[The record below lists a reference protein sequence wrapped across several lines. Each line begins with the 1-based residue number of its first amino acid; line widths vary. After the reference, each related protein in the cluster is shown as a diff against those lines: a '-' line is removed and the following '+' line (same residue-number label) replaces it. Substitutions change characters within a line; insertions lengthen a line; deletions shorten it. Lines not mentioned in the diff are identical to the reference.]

1 MAKIQ
6 RLKIST
12 DEKMS
17 MLRGQPGHMPA
28 APATPDPAAA
38 AVAPVAAP
46 ATAPV
51 PAPEPVALAAPPVT
65 PVPAVAAALPAPV
78 AQPAVR
84 PQPTALAPEPRKGRG
99 RPPKVQAPASA
110 ESGAVGLQPSL
121 IRLEGETQRAALAY
135 IHEELMHHSR
145 RVYLKELVDEAVNYY
160 LQHGPPAK
168 GR

>member
-28 APATPDPAAA
+28 APVAAEPLA
-38 AVAPVAAP
+38 PVAPEPTPVAAP
-46 ATAPV
+46 PAATAPV
-51 PAPEPVALAAPPVT
+51 QAAVPVAVPKAVTPRAATPVAPAPK
-65 PVPAVAAALPAPV
+65 
-78 AQPAVR
+78 
-84 PQPTALAPEPRKGRG
+84 KGRG
-99 RPPKVQAPASA
+99 RPPKAVAPAVAEGTSA
-110 ESGAVGLQPSL
+110 GLQPSL

-160 LQHGPPAK
+160 LRHGPPAK

>member
-28 APATPDPAAA
+28 APATPEPVATAPEPAPGPVIAP
-38 AVAPVAAP
+38 APVAAP
-46 ATAPV
+46 A
-51 PAPEPVALAAPPVT
+51 
-65 PVPAVAAALPAPV
+65 AAAAPV
-78 AQPAVR
+78 AEEAPVSAPQPEAR
-84 PQPTALAPEPRKGRG
+84 PQVVAVAPAPKKGRG
-99 RPPKVQAPASA
+99 RPPKVQAPVPLEGS
-110 ESGAVGLQPSL
+110 STGLQPSL

-135 IHEELMHHSR
+135 IHEELMFHSR

-160 LQHGPPAK
+160 LQNGPPAK
-168 GR
+168 GK

>member
-28 APATPDPAAA
+28 APAPELTAPAAEPA
-38 AVAPVAAP
+38 PAPNPEATLVASPVAVSAAPEPAQVPASAPIAAAQP
-46 ATAPV
+46 ATAP
-51 PAPEPVALAAPPVT
+51 L
-65 PVPAVAAALPAPV
+65 VPAVK
-78 AQPAVR
+78 R
-84 PQPTALAPEPRKGRG
+84 GRG
-99 RPPKVQAPASA
+99 RPPKAEAQAAAAPAS
-110 ESGAVGLQPSL
+110 GLQPSL
-121 IRLEGETQRAALAY
+121 IRLEGETQRAALAF
-135 IHEELMHHSR
+135 IHEELMLHSR

-160 LQHGPPAK
+160 LQHGPRAK

>member
-17 MLRGQPGHMPA
+17 MLRGQPGHMSAAPA
-28 APATPDPAAA
+28 AP
-38 AVAPVAAP
+38 V
-46 ATAPV
+46 
-51 PAPEPVALAAPPVT
+51 APEPVATDPEPAPAPVT
-65 PVPAVAAALPAPV
+65 ILASIAAPAVAAAPAAEAAPV
-78 AQPAVR
+78 SVPKPAAR
-84 PQPTALAPEPRKGRG
+84 PQVAVAPTPKKGRG
-99 RPPKVQAPASA
+99 RPPKVQAPAPLQGTSN
-110 ESGAVGLQPSL
+110 GLQPSL

-135 IHEELMHHSR
+135 IHEELMFHSR

-168 GR
+168 GK

>member
-28 APATPDPAAA
+28 APAAPAPVATVPEPAPAPVTTPAPIAAPAVAPAPAAEAAPVSVPKPAARPQVA
-38 AVAPVAAP
+38 AVAPAP
-46 ATAPV
+46 K
-51 PAPEPVALAAPPVT
+51 
-65 PVPAVAAALPAPV
+65 
-78 AQPAVR
+78 
-84 PQPTALAPEPRKGRG
+84 KGRG
-99 RPPKVQAPASA
+99 RPPKVQAPPPVEGS
-110 ESGAVGLQPSL
+110 SSGLQPSL

-168 GR
+168 GK

>member
-28 APATPDPAAA
+28 ALVPVALLSAPTLAPES
-38 AVAPVAAP
+38 APVAAQPVAATP
-46 ATAPV
+46 AAVVAPV
-51 PAPEPVALAAPPVT
+51 RVAAEELPAAPTVPT
-65 PVPAVAAALPAPV
+65 PK
-78 AQPAVR
+78 Q
-84 PQPTALAPEPRKGRG
+84 GRG
-99 RPPKVQAPASA
+99 RPPKAAAPAPLA
-110 ESGAVGLQPSL
+110 GAAAGLQPSL

-135 IHEELMHHSR
+135 IHEELMSHSR

-160 LQHGPPAK
+160 LQYGPPAK
-168 GR
+168 GK

>member
-28 APATPDPAAA
+28 APAAPVASEPVATAPEPALAPVTVLAPIAAPAVTAAPAAEA
-38 AVAPVAAP
+38 APVSVPKPTARPQVAVAPAP
-46 ATAPV
+46 K
-51 PAPEPVALAAPPVT
+51 
-65 PVPAVAAALPAPV
+65 
-78 AQPAVR
+78 
-84 PQPTALAPEPRKGRG
+84 KGRG
-99 RPPKVQAPASA
+99 RPPKVQAPAPL
-110 ESGAVGLQPSL
+110 EGASNYLQPSL

-135 IHEELMHHSR
+135 IHEELMFHSR

-168 GR
+168 GK

>member
-28 APATPDPAAA
+28 APAAAA
-38 AVAPVAAP
+38 APEPVATAPEPAPAPVTKPAPVAAP
-46 ATAPV
+46 PVAATPAAEAAPV
-51 PAPEPVALAAPPVT
+51 SAPKPAARPQVAAVAPAPK
-65 PVPAVAAALPAPV
+65 
-78 AQPAVR
+78 
-84 PQPTALAPEPRKGRG
+84 KGRG
-99 RPPKVQAPASA
+99 RPPKAQAPAPLEGTA
-110 ESGAVGLQPSL
+110 GGLQPSL

-135 IHEELMHHSR
+135 IHEELMFHSR

-168 GR
+168 GK

>member
-28 APATPDPAAA
+28 APAAEPIAPVPTPEPAPEPT
-38 AVAPVAAP
+38 PVAAP
-46 ATAPV
+46 PVAEALVQAEVVVAAPKV
-51 PAPEPVALAAPPVT
+51 VAPRQAVPVAPAPK
-65 PVPAVAAALPAPV
+65 
-78 AQPAVR
+78 
-84 PQPTALAPEPRKGRG
+84 KGRG
-99 RPPKVQAPASA
+99 RPPKAAAPGVAEGTSA
-110 ESGAVGLQPSL
+110 GLQPSL

-168 GR
+168 GK

>member
-12 DEKMS
+12 DEKIS

-28 APATPDPAAA
+28 APAAAEPAKAEPAAIPA
-38 AVAPVAAP
+38 PVAVPEPAPVAAAPLAAAP
-46 ATAPV
+46 AVA
-51 PAPEPVALAAPPVT
+51 PAPAAT
-65 PVPAVAAALPAPV
+65 PVPATKPAA
-78 AQPAVR
+78 Q
-84 PQPTALAPEPRKGRG
+84 PQPTAIAPEPRKGRG
-99 RPPKVQAPASA
+99 RPPKVQAPAPA
-110 ESGAVGLQPSL
+110 AGASSGLQPSL

-135 IHEELMHHSR
+135 IHEELMFHSR

-168 GR
+168 GK

>member
-28 APATPDPAAA
+28 APAVPTAP
-38 AVAPVAAP
+38 APVATAPEPAPVP
-46 ATAPV
+46 ATAP
-51 PAPEPVALAAPPVT
+51 APIAA
-65 PVPAVAAALPAPV
+65 PAVAAAPAAEAALVSVPKPAAQPQVAAVAPAPK
-78 AQPAVR
+78 
-84 PQPTALAPEPRKGRG
+84 KGRG
-99 RPPKVQAPASA
+99 RPPKVQAPAPLEGTSN
-110 ESGAVGLQPSL
+110 GLQPSL

-135 IHEELMHHSR
+135 IHEELMFHSR

-168 GR
+168 GK

>member
-28 APATPDPAAA
+28 APVPVEPTTAAAPAPEPMPVPLPEPA
-38 AVAPVAAP
+38 AVAPPVVVEAA
-46 ATAPV
+46 APV
-51 PAPEPVALAAPPVT
+51 PAPVAAAVATLKPAGPVT
-65 PVPAVAAALPAPV
+65 PAAK
-78 AQPAVR
+78 R
-84 PQPTALAPEPRKGRG
+84 GRG
-99 RPPKVQAPASA
+99 RPPKAEAPVA
-110 ESGAVGLQPSL
+110 EAAPSGLQPSL

>member
-12 DEKMS
+12 DEKIS

-28 APATPDPAAA
+28 APATAEPAATTPEALPTPPLASATAPQVVAEPA
-38 AVAPVAAP
+38 AVAAPVQAPAALEKLQRTAVVAAP
-46 ATAPV
+46 K
-51 PAPEPVALAAPPVT
+51 
-65 PVPAVAAALPAPV
+65 
-78 AQPAVR
+78 
-84 PQPTALAPEPRKGRG
+84 KGRG
-99 RPPKVQAPASA
+99 RPPKAQPPAPQQGTSA
-110 ESGAVGLQPSL
+110 GLQPSL

-160 LQHGPPAK
+160 LQHGPPSAGK
-168 GR
+168 

>member
-28 APATPDPAAA
+28 APVAAEPATGTSPAPQPTPTPVRSPEPA
-38 AVAPVAAP
+38 AVAPPVIEAAAP
-46 ATAPV
+46 A
-51 PAPEPVALAAPPVT
+51 
-65 PVPAVAAALPAPV
+65 PAPV
-78 AQPAVR
+78 AVVATPK
-84 PQPTALAPEPRKGRG
+84 PTAPATQAVKRGRG
-99 RPPKVQAPASA
+99 RPPKVESPAAEVAPS
-110 ESGAVGLQPSL
+110 GLQPSL

-135 IHEELMHHSR
+135 IHEELMLHSR

-168 GR
+168 GK

>member
-28 APATPDPAAA
+28 AP
-38 AVAPVAAP
+38 VAAEP
-46 ATAPV
+46 TTASAPEPAPV
-51 PAPEPVALAAPPVT
+51 PAPEPAPVAPPVVEAAAPAPA
-65 PVPAVAAALPAPV
+65 PVVAAVAAPKPA
-78 AQPAVR
+78 APATQAVKR
-84 PQPTALAPEPRKGRG
+84 GRG
-99 RPPKVQAPASA
+99 RPPKAETAAAETAPS
-110 ESGAVGLQPSL
+110 GLQPSL

-135 IHEELMHHSR
+135 IHEELMLHSR

-160 LQHGPPAK
+160 LQHGPPSK
-168 GR
+168 MK

>member
-28 APATPDPAAA
+28 APAAAEPVAPAPASVPTPEPAPLAAAPVVTPLPA
-38 AVAPVAAP
+38 AVAPVAARAP
-46 ATAPV
+46 ATPRQQV
-51 PAPEPVALAAPPVT
+51 PVASAPK
-65 PVPAVAAALPAPV
+65 
-78 AQPAVR
+78 
-84 PQPTALAPEPRKGRG
+84 KGRG
-99 RPPKVQAPASA
+99 RPPKAQATAPVEGTFA
-110 ESGAVGLQPSL
+110 GLQPSL

-160 LQHGPPAK
+160 LQHGPPAQGK
-168 GR
+168 

>member
-28 APATPDPAAA
+28 APAAAEPVAPAPETARAPEPTPETAPTPAPAPTPVSA
-38 AVAPVAAP
+38 PVQAAPVAAP
-46 ATAPV
+46 PV
-51 PAPEPVALAAPPVT
+51 PAPASAARQAAP
-65 PVPAVAAALPAPV
+65 VAAAPK
-78 AQPAVR
+78 
-84 PQPTALAPEPRKGRG
+84 KGRG
-99 RPPKVQAPASA
+99 RPRKAAPPEAA
-110 ESGAVGLQPSL
+110 EATSGGLQPSL

-135 IHEELMHHSR
+135 IHEELMNHSR
-145 RVYLKELVDEAVNYY
+145 RVYLKELVDEAVNFY

-168 GR
+168 NK

>member
-28 APATPDPAAA
+28 APATPEPAATTPEPTPA
-38 AVAPVAAP
+38 PTPVAAP
-46 ATAPV
+46 PVVVAP
-51 PAPEPVALAAPPVT
+51 AAVAELPIET
-65 PVPAVAAALPAPV
+65 PPAVAAPVTVSAPVERPPWAAMVPAPK
-78 AQPAVR
+78 
-84 PQPTALAPEPRKGRG
+84 KGRG
-99 RPPKVQAPASA
+99 RPPKVQDPAPNEGTPA
-110 ESGAVGLQPSL
+110 GLQPSL

-168 GR
+168 GK